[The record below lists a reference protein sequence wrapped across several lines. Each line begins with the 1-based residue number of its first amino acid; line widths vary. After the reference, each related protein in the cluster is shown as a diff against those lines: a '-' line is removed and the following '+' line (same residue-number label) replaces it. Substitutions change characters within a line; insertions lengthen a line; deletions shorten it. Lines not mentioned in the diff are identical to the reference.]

1 MTCFSKVQNLF
12 AICHHQQQPFQI
24 PPFFLAGSDGEE
36 QWATG
41 HQQRNCKGNEA
52 NLSEDS
58 SVQRSS
64 TSFYSQP
71 NQRKHGAK
79 SSTFQQHAPNFFLFN

>member
-1 MTCFSKVQNLF
+1 MLLQSPKPLCHLPPPAA
-12 AICHHQQQPFQI
+12 AIPD
-24 PPFFLAGSDGEE
+24 PTFFLAGSDGEE

-71 NQRKHGAK
+71 YQRKHGAK
-79 SSTFQQHAPNFFLFN
+79 SSTFQQHAPKFFLFN